1 MQIQWYPGH
10 MAKAKREVQE
20 KLKLVDFVIE
30 LVDARTPVSS
40 QNPMLQEILGEKQKL
55 IVLMKSDLADP
66 QVTEQWVNHFEEEGN
81 IALSV
86 DVNQKKDIE
95 RLIHKAKELG
105 QGVNDKR
112 ASKGVQPRAI
122 RAMIIGIPNV
132 GKSTLINRLANKKRA
147 EVGDKP
153 GVTKKQQWI
162 KIRGKFELLDTPGIL
177 WPKFEEE
184 EVGYKLATTGS
195 IKDTILH
202 LDEVVIYLLKF
213 LKEHYPTLL
222 EERYGLDL
230 TEEDVIT
237 WFDVIGKK
245 RGCLQAG
252 GVVDYEK
259 TSDVILRDFRSG
271 KLGRITM
278 DRLHV

>member
-66 QVTEQWVNHFEEEGN
+66 QGTEQWGNHFEEEGN

-162 KIRGKFELLDTPGIL
+162 KIRGKFELLDTPVIL

>member
-112 ASKGVQPRAI
+112 ASKRGTTA
-122 RAMIIGIPNV
+122 
-132 GKSTLINRLANKKRA
+132 SY
-147 EVGDKP
+147 P
-153 GVTKKQQWI
+153 GNDY
-162 KIRGKFELLDTPGIL
+162 RNP
-177 WPKFEEE
+177 
-184 EVGYKLATTGS
+184 
-195 IKDTILH
+195 
-202 LDEVVIYLLKF
+202 
-213 LKEHYPTLL
+213 
-222 EERYGLDL
+222 ER
-230 TEEDVIT
+230 
-237 WFDVIGKK
+237 W
-245 RGCLQAG
+245 
-252 GVVDYEK
+252 
-259 TSDVILRDFRSG
+259 
-271 KLGRITM
+271 
-278 DRLHV
+278 

>member
-122 RAMIIGIPNV
+122 PAMIIGIPNV

>member
-1 MQIQWYPGH
+1 M
-10 MAKAKREVQE
+10 
-20 KLKLVDFVIE
+20 
-30 LVDARTPVSS
+30 
-40 QNPMLQEILGEKQKL
+40 
-55 IVLMKSDLADP
+55 
-66 QVTEQWVNHFEEEGN
+66 
-81 IALSV
+81 
-86 DVNQKKDIE
+86 
-95 RLIHKAKELG
+95 
-105 QGVNDKR
+105 
-112 ASKGVQPRAI
+112 
-122 RAMIIGIPNV
+122 
-132 GKSTLINRLANKKRA
+132 
-147 EVGDKP
+147 
-153 GVTKKQQWI
+153 
-162 KIRGKFELLDTPGIL
+162 DTPGIL

>member
-132 GKSTLINRLANKKRA
+132 GKSTLINRFANKKRA

>member
-30 LVDARTPVSS
+30 LVDARTPISS

-55 IVLMKSDLADP
+55 VVLMKNDLADP
-66 QVTEQWVNHFEEEGN
+66 KLTEQWVHHFEEEGN

-95 RLIHKAKELG
+95 QLIHKAKDLG
-105 QGVNDKR
+105 QEVNDKR
-112 ASKGVQPRAI
+112 ASKGVAPRAI

-162 KIRGKFELLDTPGIL
+162 KIRGEFELLDTPGIL

-184 EVGYKLATTGS
+184 EVGYKLAATGS

-202 LDEVVIYLLKF
+202 LDEVVVFLLKF

-230 TEEDVIT
+230 SEEDVVT

>member
-1 MQIQWYPGH
+1 
-10 MAKAKREVQE
+10 
-20 KLKLVDFVIE
+20 
-30 LVDARTPVSS
+30 
-40 QNPMLQEILGEKQKL
+40 
-55 IVLMKSDLADP
+55 
-66 QVTEQWVNHFEEEGN
+66 
-81 IALSV
+81 
-86 DVNQKKDIE
+86 
-95 RLIHKAKELG
+95 
-105 QGVNDKR
+105 
-112 ASKGVQPRAI
+112 
-122 RAMIIGIPNV
+122 MIIGIPNV

>member
-30 LVDARTPVSS
+30 LVDARTPISS

-55 IVLMKSDLADP
+55 VVLMKSDLADP
-66 QVTEQWVNHFEEEGN
+66 KITEQWVNHFEEDGN

-95 RLIHKAKELG
+95 QLIHKAKELG

-162 KIRGKFELLDTPGIL
+162 KIRGEFELLDTPGIL

-202 LDEVVIYLLKF
+202 LDEVVVFLLKF

-230 TEEDVIT
+230 SEEDVVT

>member
-1 MQIQWYPGH
+1 MVSRSYGQG
-10 MAKAKREVQE
+10 KREVQE

>member
-30 LVDARTPVSS
+30 LVDARTPISS

-55 IVLMKSDLADP
+55 VVLMKSDLADP
-66 QVTEQWVNHFEEEGN
+66 KITEQWVNHFEEEGN

-95 RLIHKAKELG
+95 ELIHKAKELG

-112 ASKGVQPRAI
+112 ASKGVAPRAI

-162 KIRGKFELLDTPGIL
+162 KIRGEFELLDTPGIL

-202 LDEVVIYLLKF
+202 LDEVVVFLLKF

-230 TEEDVIT
+230 SEEDVVT